1 MSAASGKI
9 KVAAVSYLNT
19 KPLLYGLSHLPVKDA
34 IELSMD
40 YPAKIGRQL
49 IDGEVD
55 LGLIPVAMIP
65 QIPQYHII
73 TDYCIGAEGP
83 VASVCLFSD
92 VPIEEV
98 AAVYLD
104 YQSQSSVALVRYLMR
119 EHWKLSPRWLPCG
132 PGYEETIG
140 GTTAG
145 VVIGDRAL
153 KARSRHPYVYD
164 LAEAWIAHTGLPMV
178 FAAWISNRPLPAS
191 FIERFNAATGEG
203 TTGEA
208 LEQVIAGTPCDFF
221 DLHAYYKTHISFA
234 LTPPKR
240 QGLEKF
246 LQVLEQPIV
255 H

>member
-1 MSAASGKI
+1 MSVVSGKV

-19 KPLLYGLSHLPVKDA
+19 KPLLHGLYHPPVKDA
-34 IELSMD
+34 IELSVD
-40 YPAKIGRQL
+40 YPARIGQQL

-55 LGLIPVAMIP
+55 LGLIPVALLP
-65 QIPQYHII
+65 KLPQYHII

-98 AAVYLD
+98 TAVYLD
-104 YQSQSSVALVRYLMR
+104 YQSRSSVALVRYLMR
-119 EHWKLSPRWLPCG
+119 EYWKLSPRWLPSEA
-132 PGYEETIG
+132 GYEDKIG

-153 KARSRHPYVYD
+153 KARSRHPYIYD

-178 FAAWISNRPLPAS
+178 FAAWISNRPLSTS
-191 FIERFNAATGEG
+191 FIEAFNAATGAG
-203 TTGEA
+203 TKGEA
-208 LEQVIAGTPCDFF
+208 LEQVIAETPCDFF
-221 DLHAYYKTHISFA
+221 DLQAYYKEHISFA
-234 LTPPKR
+234 LTEQKR

-246 LQVLEQPIV
+246 LQVLEQPV
-255 H
+255 VL